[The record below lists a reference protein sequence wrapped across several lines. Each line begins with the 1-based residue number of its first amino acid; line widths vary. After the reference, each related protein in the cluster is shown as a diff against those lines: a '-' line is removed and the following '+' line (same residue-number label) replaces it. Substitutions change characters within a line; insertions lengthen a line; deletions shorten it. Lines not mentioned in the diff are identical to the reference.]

1 MPDVNLQPPFEAY
14 AGEEPFVFVS
24 YAHKD
29 GHLVYPAIKA
39 LHDSGVR
46 IWFDGGIDPG
56 NEWAEDISKA
66 LEKAHI
72 FLVFITPAAVESNNV
87 RDEIGLALS
96 EKKTFV
102 AVHLQET
109 QLPGSLKLRMS
120 RLQAIIKYNMTEEN
134 FRKKLLSCLSVEGV
148 VEAKKKTEVQTVT
161 IQEETKSVSN
171 IAEPVLKKSLSKESS
186 ENLKIENCEVTDK
199 FLLQV
204 LKETFTQISNAGI
217 SCIFFFPDI
226 PKNKFD
232 NVLEKYSK
240 LLKPKEQIFLV
251 YDGTVFGS
259 AKDGFILTNF
269 GVGWSEAFGSP
280 KYCLYKNIELKN
292 LQKDS
297 LNNLIFVKSLP
308 GANVSIN
315 HINTVLLHLID
326 FFEKIQNK
334 KYIQEEANSNTEV
347 ADPVLKKSVSKEGS
361 ENSKIENCET
371 TEKFLLQVLKETFT
385 QISNTGISNIFL
397 FPDIPKNKS
406 DNVLQKYS
414 KLLEPKEQI
423 LLIYD
428 GTMFGSAKDG
438 FILTNLGVGWSETFG
453 SPKYCLYENIELKS
467 VQKKSESE
475 LMFVNSLPGAYI
487 YSGQINIVLP
497 NLIDFFEKIQ
507 NKKYMQEDAKSNREI
522 AESVLKKSVSKEGSE
537 NSKIENCETTEKFL
551 LQVLKET
558 FTQISNTGISNI
570 FLFPDIPK
578 NKSDNV
584 LQKYSK
590 LLEPKEQILLIYD
603 GTMFGSAKDGFILT
617 NLGVG
622 WSETFGSPKYCLYE
636 NIELKSVQKKSESE
650 LIFVNSL
657 PGAFIYSGQINVVLP
672 NLINFFEKIQNK
684 KLHEKSK

>member
-1 MPDVNLQPPFEAY
+1 MLTRMAI
-14 AGEEPFVFVS
+14 
-24 YAHKD
+24 
-29 GHLVYPAIKA
+29 LVYPAIKA

-120 RLQAIIKYNMTEEN
+120 RLQAILKYNMTEEN

-148 VEAKKKTEVQTVT
+148 VEAKKMSEVQTVI
-161 IQEETKSVSN
+161 IQDETKSVSN
-171 IAEPVLKKSLSKESS
+171 IAETGLKKSLSKEFSGIA
-186 ENLKIENCEVTDK
+186 KIENFEVTEK

-226 PKNKFD
+226 PKNKSD

-269 GVGWSEAFGSP
+269 GVGWSETFGSP
-280 KYCLYKNIELKN
+280 KYCLYENIELNN

-297 LNNLIFVKSLP
+297 QNNLIFIKSLP
-308 GANVSIN
+308 GAYICSGQIN
-315 HINTVLLHLID
+315 IVLPNLID

-334 KYIQEEANSNTEV
+334 KYMQEDAKSNREITES
-347 ADPVLKKSVSKEGS
+347 VLKKTLSIESS
-361 ENSKIENCET
+361 ENPKIENCET
-371 TEKFLLQVLKETFT
+371 TENFLLQVLKETFT

-406 DNVLQKYS
+406 NNVLQKYS
-414 KLLEPKEQI
+414 KLLDPKEQI

-497 NLIDFFEKIQ
+497 NLIDFFEKI
-507 NKKYMQEDAKSNREI
+507 K
-522 AESVLKKSVSKEGSE
+522 
-537 NSKIENCETTEKFL
+537 
-551 LQVLKET
+551 
-558 FTQISNTGISNI
+558 
-570 FLFPDIPK
+570 
-578 NKSDNV
+578 
-584 LQKYSK
+584 
-590 LLEPKEQILLIYD
+590 
-603 GTMFGSAKDGFILT
+603 
-617 NLGVG
+617 
-622 WSETFGSPKYCLYE
+622 
-636 NIELKSVQKKSESE
+636 
-650 LIFVNSL
+650 
-657 PGAFIYSGQINVVLP
+657 
-672 NLINFFEKIQNK
+672 NK
-684 KLHEKSK
+684 KLDEKLK

>member
-1 MPDVNLQPPFEAY
+1 MPDVNLPLPFDAY

-29 GHLVYPAIKA
+29 GHLVYPEIKA

-120 RLQAIIKYNMTEEN
+120 RLQAILKYNMTEEN

-148 VEAKKKTEVQTVT
+148 VEAKKKTEVQAMI
-161 IQEETKSVSN
+161 IQEETKSGSN
-171 IAEPVLKKSLSKESS
+171 IAETGLKKSLAKEIP
-186 ENLKIENCEVTDK
+186 EIAKIND
-199 FLLQV
+199 
-204 LKETFTQISNAGI
+204 
-217 SCIFFFPDI
+217 
-226 PKNKFD
+226 
-232 NVLEKYSK
+232 
-240 LLKPKEQIFLV
+240 
-251 YDGTVFGS
+251 
-259 AKDGFILTNF
+259 
-269 GVGWSEAFGSP
+269 
-280 KYCLYKNIELKN
+280 
-292 LQKDS
+292 
-297 LNNLIFVKSLP
+297 
-308 GANVSIN
+308 
-315 HINTVLLHLID
+315 
-326 FFEKIQNK
+326 
-334 KYIQEEANSNTEV
+334 
-347 ADPVLKKSVSKEGS
+347 
-361 ENSKIENCET
+361 CET

-385 QISNTGISNIFL
+385 QISNAGISNIFL

-406 DNVLQKYS
+406 DNVLEKFSKLLKPKEQILFIYDGTMFGSAKDGFILTNLGVGWSETFGSPKYCLYENIELKSVQKKSESELIFVNSLPGAYIYAGQINIVLTNLIDYFEKIQNKKDIQKESDSGSNIAEPNLMKSLSKEISENPKNENCETTEKFLLQVLKETFNQISNAGISNIFLFPDLPKNKSDNVLQKYS
-414 KLLEPKEQI
+414 KLLKPKEQI
-423 LLIYD
+423 LFIYD

-507 NKKYMQEDAKSNREI
+507 NKKLD
-522 AESVLKKSVSKEGSE
+522 
-537 NSKIENCETTEKFL
+537 
-551 LQVLKET
+551 
-558 FTQISNTGISNI
+558 
-570 FLFPDIPK
+570 
-578 NKSDNV
+578 
-584 LQKYSK
+584 
-590 LLEPKEQILLIYD
+590 
-603 GTMFGSAKDGFILT
+603 
-617 NLGVG
+617 
-622 WSETFGSPKYCLYE
+622 
-636 NIELKSVQKKSESE
+636 
-650 LIFVNSL
+650 
-657 PGAFIYSGQINVVLP
+657 
-672 NLINFFEKIQNK
+672 
-684 KLHEKSK
+684 EKSK

>member
-1 MPDVNLQPPFEAY
+1 MPDVNLPLPFEAY

-120 RLQAIIKYNMTEEN
+120 RLQAILKYNMTEEN

-148 VEAKKKTEVQTVT
+148 VGAQKTTEVQTVI
-161 IQEETKSVSN
+161 IQEETKSGSN
-171 IAEPVLKKSLSKESS
+171 IAEPDLMKSLSKESS
-186 ENLKIENCEVTDK
+186 ENLKIENFEVTEK

-217 SCIFFFPDI
+217 SCIFFSPDI
-226 PKNKFD
+226 PKNKSD

-240 LLKPKEQIFLV
+240 LLK
-251 YDGTVFGS
+251 
-259 AKDGFILTNF
+259 
-269 GVGWSEAFGSP
+269 
-280 KYCLYKNIELKN
+280 
-292 LQKDS
+292 
-297 LNNLIFVKSLP
+297 
-308 GANVSIN
+308 
-315 HINTVLLHLID
+315 
-326 FFEKIQNK
+326 
-334 KYIQEEANSNTEV
+334 
-347 ADPVLKKSVSKEGS
+347 
-361 ENSKIENCET
+361 
-371 TEKFLLQVLKETFT
+371 
-385 QISNTGISNIFL
+385 
-397 FPDIPKNKS
+397 
-406 DNVLQKYS
+406 
-414 KLLEPKEQI
+414 PKEQI

-507 NKKYMQEDAKSNREI
+507 NKKYMQEDAKPNREI
-522 AESVLKKSVSKEGSE
+522 AESVFKKTLSIESSE
-537 NSKIENCETTEKFL
+537 NPKIENCETTENFL

-590 LLEPKEQILLIYD
+590 LLDPKEQILLIYD